1 MATNTNSTNQE
12 PTTFDRFDRV
22 FVNALANISEID
34 VPTKGVFVRFVLL
47 VFEKET

>member
-1 MATNTNSTNQE
+1 MNTNSTNQE
-12 PTTFDRFDRV
+12 PTTFDRFDRLV